1 MTSSR
6 PWTPKNQSAFILI
19 FQSALL
25 QRSGSCSVN
34 LFFSFAAAA
43 LGLSGKAL
51 FLMALFPYLK
61 SSIFGGAEDLSSR
74 KIAFTKLYAFQKK
87 CA

>member
-6 PWTPKNQSAFILI
+6 PWTPKNQSAFVLI

-25 QRSGSCSVN
+25 QRSVSCSVN
-34 LFFSFAAAA
+34 LFFSFAAAV

-51 FLMALFPYLK
+51 FLMALSPSLK
-61 SSIFGGAEDLSSR
+61 GSIFGGTEGLSEKEPS
-74 KIAFTKLYAFQKK
+74 
-87 CA
+87 